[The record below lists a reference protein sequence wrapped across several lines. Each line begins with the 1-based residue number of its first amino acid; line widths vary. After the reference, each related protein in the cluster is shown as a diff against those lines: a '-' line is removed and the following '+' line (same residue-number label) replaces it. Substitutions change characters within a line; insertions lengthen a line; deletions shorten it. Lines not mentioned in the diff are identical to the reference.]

1 MHLKREDLDFFNE
14 NGYIV
19 LRGFA
24 KEIECN
30 AILDIAK
37 VHIKYKVEPIETE
50 KEYHLQS
57 KEQRVN
63 RVDYDSRVDGTIR
76 RLRQAYNRDIIFKN
90 WMENR
95 EIRPILEQILDDK
108 VVITTAHHN
117 SIMTKMPKESTQT
130 RWHQDIR
137 YWSFSNSNLVSVWLA
152 LGEENSQN
160 GALEFIP
167 KSHNMKFNTY
177 QFDEKE
183 YFRDDLKENMSLI
196 NTKKS
201 INLSKGD
208 VLIFH
213 SKLLHRADKNSTD
226 KPKSLLYI
234 L

>member
-1 MHLKREDLDFFNE
+1 MELL
-14 NGYIV
+14 
-19 LRGFA
+19 
-24 KEIECN
+24 
-30 AILDIAK
+30 
-37 VHIKYKVEPIETE
+37 
-50 KEYHLQS
+50 
-57 KEQRVN
+57 
-63 RVDYDSRVDGTIR
+63 R

-137 YWSFSNSNLVSVWLA
+137 YWSFSNSNLVSIWLA

-183 YFRDDLKENMSLI
+183 YLEM
-196 NTKKS
+196 T
-201 INLSKGD
+201 
-208 VLIFH
+208 
-213 SKLLHRADKNSTD
+213 
-226 KPKSLLYI
+226 
-234 L
+234 